1 MKKNIWTLLA
11 IFIFISC
18 SEDEGPPY
26 YGFTSEDFQYIPTD
40 YEVGQIIK
48 FKNETGH
55 ELTFEVRDYFFSEHR
70 SWGGPIQEF
79 LTIRIGS
86 LDETSCNW
94 GATFTINIL
103 KNPDNLLYMESHH
116 CGFRNMQIT
125 SPSKSE
131 NLQTMEF
138 NGVVYDKVM
147 ILSPDFSA
155 PLFTYQDSESYWGLK
170 IYYDLKK
177 GFIGFSERNDV
188 NNYRLV
194 LD

>member
-1 MKKNIWTLLA
+1 MKKTIWILLA
-11 IFIFISC
+11 IIIFISC

-40 YEVGQIIK
+40 YEDVQILR
-48 FKNETGH
+48 FKNETGQ
-55 ELTFEVRDYFFSEHR
+55 ELIFEVLGYSFVEFR
-70 SWGGPIQEF
+70 SWGGPIRES
-79 LTIRIGS
+79 LTIGIRLLNENDCDS
-86 LDETSCNW
+86 A
-94 GATFTINIL
+94 ATFSVFYI
-103 KNPDNLLYMESHH
+103 KNPDNLLYMESQH
-116 CGFRNMQIT
+116 CGFKNMQIT

-147 ILSPDFSA
+147 ILSPNYSA
-155 PLFTYQDSESYWGLK
+155 PLFAYQDSGSYWGLK

-194 LD
+194 SD